1 MIQPTS
7 LAQQVYAVIA
17 GEILTGK
24 RTRGSP
30 LLEQELAR
38 SLNVS
43 RTPIREALRRLA
55 GDGLV
60 EIRLNYGAIVR
71 SLSPLDVA
79 NIYDVREALE
89 CKAIELACVRFTD
102 DDIATIEDLLA
113 KLGDP
118 TDPRQRQRWNKFD
131 AALHDL
137 IATRSGNELL
147 AREIARFRDL
157 MMLLR
162 DQLSFSKGAVRLAA
176 EQHAEIIAAL
186 KKRDPARSSML
197 MRKHI
202 RTFAELHVKM
212 LRESEDS
219 T

>member
-7 LAQQVYAVIA
+7 LAQHVYAAIA
-17 GEILTGK
+17 EEILAGK
-24 RTRGSP
+24 RKRGSP
-30 LLEQELAR
+30 LLEQELAQT
-38 SLNVS
+38 LNVS

-71 SLSPLDVA
+71 SFSTLDVA
-79 NIYDVREALE
+79 NIYEVREALE
-89 CKAIELACVRFTD
+89 CKAVELACVRFSGE
-102 DDIATIEDLLA
+102 DIATIEGLWA

-118 TDPRQRQRWNKFD
+118 ADAKQRQRWNKFD

-137 IATRSGNELL
+137 IAARSGNELL
-147 AREIARFRDL
+147 AREISRFRDL

-162 DQLSFSKGAVRLAA
+162 DQLSFSKGAVQLAA
-176 EQHAEIIAAL
+176 KQHAEIIAAL
-186 KKRDPARSSML
+186 KKCDPDRSSQL

-202 RTFAELHVKM
+202 RTFADLHVKM
-212 LRESEDS
+212 LREREHG

>member
-7 LAQQVYAVIA
+7 LAEQVYAVIA
-17 GEILTGK
+17 AEILAGRRK
-24 RTRGSP
+24 RGSP
-30 LLEQELAR
+30 LLELELAKT
-38 SLNVS
+38 LNVS

-71 SLSPLDVA
+71 SLTPVDVA

-89 CKAIELACVRFTD
+89 CKAVELACVRFSRED
-102 DDIATIEDLLA
+102 LATIDGLWA

-118 TDPRQRQRWNKFD
+118 ADARQRKRWNKFD

-137 IATRSGNELL
+137 IAVRSGNELL
-147 AREIARFRDL
+147 AREIVRFRDL

-162 DQLSFSKGAVRLAA
+162 DQLSFSKGAVELAA
-176 EQHAEIIAAL
+176 EQHAEIIASL
-186 KKRDPARSSML
+186 KKCDPDRSSQL

-202 RTFAELHVKM
+202 RTFADLHVKM
-212 LRESEDS
+212 FRESEGNA
-219 T
+219 